1 MSDLGLSSRLKFP
14 VGTAGRGLRKRR
26 SEGEVDGDTRSVS
39 FGLYLKYAVD
49 TLLAFVGILIL
60 SPMILMVA
68 GVLLVLQGRPIF
80 IFHKRIGKN
89 GNLFDCIKFRT
100 MVRNADQALEQHL
113 AANAEAREEWETTR
127 KLKNDPRIT
136 AFGAL
141 LRSSSIDEI
150 PQLLNILRGEMSL
163 VGPRPI
169 TSPEAKMY
177 GVNYTDYIRVR
188 PGLTGLWQISGRNE
202 IGYQDRVELDCRYV
216 AEQNFVGDVLII
228 LKTIPAVLARRG
240 SY

>member
-1 MSDLGLSSRLKFP
+1 MSELGLSARLKHP
-14 VGTAGRGLRKRR
+14 HGLTSRNLRKR
-26 SEGEVDGDTRSVS
+26 SIDGDVASGKKSVS
-39 FGLYLKYAVD
+39 FTLYLKYFLDA
-49 TLLAFVGILIL
+49 LFACVGIIMLA
-60 SPMILMVA
+60 PMILMVA

-100 MVRNADQALEQHL
+100 MVRDADKALEQYL
-113 AANAEAREEWETTR
+113 AANPEAREEWETTR

-136 AFGAL
+136 AFGAI
-141 LRSSSIDEI
+141 LRSTSIDEI

-169 TSPEAKMY
+169 TSAEAQMY
-177 GVNYTDYIRVR
+177 GANYADYIQVR

-202 IGYQDRVELDCRYV
+202 VGYQERVELDCRYV
-216 AEQNFVGDVLII
+216 AEQNLVGDIVII

>member
-14 VGTAGRGLRKRR
+14 HGVAGRSLRKRL
-26 SEGEVDGDTRSVS
+26 GGGAVDRDTRGVS
-39 FGLYLKYAVD
+39 FGLYLKYTLDA
-49 TLLAFVGILIL
+49 LLAFVGIVFL